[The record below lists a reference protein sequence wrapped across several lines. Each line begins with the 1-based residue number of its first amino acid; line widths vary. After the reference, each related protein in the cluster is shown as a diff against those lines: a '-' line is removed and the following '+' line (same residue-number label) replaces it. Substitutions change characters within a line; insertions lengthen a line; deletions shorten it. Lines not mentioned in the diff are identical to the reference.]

1 MSLSRISRPALV
13 VALFAVATAWS
24 PPRAAET
31 VTIRL
36 TGAGIVVTP
45 RVAILHP
52 GDELEWE
59 SDYDFAVA
67 VERNTTLFGREL
79 PPQALRARARSQ
91 GAGAARA
98 AVRART
104 GANAPEGTYKYAVA
118 VWDGENV
125 WVLDPEIVI
134 TPRR

>member
-1 MSLSRISRPALV
+1 MSVSRSVRTALV
-13 VALFAVATAWS
+13 LAMFAAATAWS
-24 PPRAAET
+24 PPQPAAT

-36 TGAGIVVTP
+36 TGTGVVVTP
-45 RVAILHP
+45 QRVTLHP

-59 SDYDFAVA
+59 SEHSFAVA
-67 VERNTTLFGREL
+67 VERNRALFGREL
-79 PPQALRARARSQ
+79 PPGALRARAQSQ
-91 GAGAARA
+91 GKGPSRA
-98 AVRART
+98 AVRARM
-104 GANAPEGTYKYAVA
+104 GGNAPEGTYKYSVG